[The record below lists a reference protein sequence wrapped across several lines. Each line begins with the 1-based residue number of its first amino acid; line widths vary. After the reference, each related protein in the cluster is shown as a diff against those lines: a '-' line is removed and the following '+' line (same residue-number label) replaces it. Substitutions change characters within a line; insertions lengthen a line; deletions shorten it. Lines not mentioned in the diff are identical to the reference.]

1 MTFKKMT
8 LILVPEGSSKVHQFG
23 FNQLFMVTFI
33 LFILCSG
40 VYLYTL
46 ITDYFT
52 IKRQM
57 PRLTLL
63 EKERSRNRLQLAY
76 LGRRINQLNQRMEQL
91 NELDE
96 RLTVMLNLDDGNT
109 NAQFMGV
116 GGSPSLELASASLE
130 DTFPDKVI
138 RRMHSSLNHLKEEV
152 FNSRKSKTNLYQ
164 VLKNQKMLL
173 ASTPSIWPVRGWLSS
188 PFGTRL
194 SPFTGEK
201 EFHKGIDIST
211 RKKTSIVAPADGI
224 VVYAGRK
231 SGYGNTLQLD
241 HGHGL
246 VTKYAHLH
254 KALAKRGQRVR
265 RGEKIAL
272 VGNTGRSTGPHLH
285 YEVHRNGIPVD
296 PLRYIVN

>member
-1 MTFKKMT
+1 MT
-8 LILVPEGSSKVHQFG
+8 LILVPEGSNKVHQFG

-40 VYLYTL
+40 VYLYKL
-46 ITDYFT
+46 ITDYFM

-96 RLTVMLNLDDGNT
+96 RLMVMLNLDDGNA

-116 GGSPSLELASASLE
+116 GGSPSLEFASASLE
-130 DTFPDKVI
+130 NTSPNKVI

-152 FNSRKSKTNLYQ
+152 FDSRESKTNLYQ
-164 VLKNQKMLL
+164 ILKNQKMLL

-188 PFGTRL
+188 QFGTRL
-194 SPFTGEK
+194 SPFT
-201 EFHKGIDIST
+201 SCS
-211 RKKTSIVAPADGI
+211 R
-224 VVYAGRK
+224 
-231 SGYGNTLQLD
+231 
-241 HGHGL
+241 
-246 VTKYAHLH
+246 
-254 KALAKRGQRVR
+254 
-265 RGEKIAL
+265 
-272 VGNTGRSTGPHLH
+272 
-285 YEVHRNGIPVD
+285 
-296 PLRYIVN
+296 